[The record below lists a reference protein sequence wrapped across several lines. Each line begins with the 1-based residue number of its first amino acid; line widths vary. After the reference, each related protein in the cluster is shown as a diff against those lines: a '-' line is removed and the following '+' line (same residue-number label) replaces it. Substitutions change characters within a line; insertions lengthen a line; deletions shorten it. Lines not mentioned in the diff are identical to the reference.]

1 MPRLQ
6 VNVDHV
12 ATLRQARRESF
23 PDPVAWALEAE
34 RAGALGITAHL
45 RVDRR
50 HIQDDDIR
58 RLRRGIS
65 TRLNF
70 ELSLDDDIVRIA
82 LRTRPEAACLVPE
95 NRKEITTEGGL
106 DVVGERAR
114 LSKVVPQLTRAGCD
128 VSLFIDPESEHIDA
142 AAELGARFVELH
154 TGSYANASGHARAR
168 ELERLVRAAEHA
180 HARGLRVN
188 AGHGLDYDNVGPIAR
203 LPHVEELNIGFAIV
217 ARAVFTGVRE
227 AVERMAQL
235 VHANAPRSTREER
248 VSKDATRDVLRV
260 ASSAPRAAG
269 KAPRSRAKPARP
281 SARRAAKSSLV
292 TRKPTKGARS

>member
-50 HIQDDDIR
+50 HIQDDDVR

-70 ELSLDDDIVRIA
+70 ELSLDEDIVRIA

-95 NRKEITTEGGL
+95 NRKEVTTEGGL
-106 DVVGERAR
+106 DVRRERAR
-114 LSKVVPQLTRAGCD
+114 LSKVVPELARAGCD
-128 VSLFIDPESEHIDA
+128 VSLFIDPDSEQIDA
-142 AAELGARFVELH
+142 AAEIGARFVELH
-154 TGSYANASGHARAR
+154 TGSYANAHGHARAR

-217 ARAVFTGVRE
+217 ARALFTGVDE
-227 AVERMAQL
+227 AVSRMAAL
-235 VHANAPRSTREER
+235 ARGPARSTRSGR
-248 VSKDATRDVLRV
+248 TRAPTPIAR
-260 ASSAPRAAG
+260 APRTTPT
-269 KAPRSRAKPARP
+269 PRTIR
-281 SARRAAKSSLV
+281 SARTVR
-292 TRKPTKGARS
+292 TRTGG